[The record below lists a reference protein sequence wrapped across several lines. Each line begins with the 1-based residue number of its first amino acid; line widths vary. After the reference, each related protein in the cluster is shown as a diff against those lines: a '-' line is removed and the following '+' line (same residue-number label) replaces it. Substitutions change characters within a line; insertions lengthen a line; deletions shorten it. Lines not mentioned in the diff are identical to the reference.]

1 VPPEP
6 SRAYEQG
13 FTLVETMIVG
23 AIIAIAGLLAMP
35 NMLAWKSRSELKQ
48 AVTEV
53 ANQLYE
59 ARVLARAQNTPV
71 TVLVELA
78 NGTVRSTV
86 SNAATGAILRV
97 NMGSDLPHVVTLLVG
112 PSSGWTPA
120 LNATVSFTSVGTR
133 SGGPGPT
140 LNQELAFLND
150 KGLQYA
156 LKVSP
161 RGVTTWCQESICL

>member
-23 AIIAIAGLLAMP
+23 AIIGIAALLAMP
-35 NMLAWKSRSELKQ
+35 NLLVWKSRSELKQ

-53 ANQLYE
+53 ANQLHE

-86 SNAATGAILRV
+86 SNAATGAVLRV
-97 NMGSDLPHVVTLLVG
+97 NMGSDLPHVVRLLVG

-133 SGGPGPT
+133 SGGPGPM

-161 RGVTTWCQESICL
+161 RGLTTWCQESICL